1 MADQSSTEDSRRLI
15 TQQYGLPET
24 AKASEVIQYAINESG
39 HTCRLLDL
47 MQLAAIFDAN
57 IQLYINDNDGLPE
70 DQQQVV

>member
-1 MADQSSTEDSRRLI
+1 MADQSSTEDSRKRI
-15 TQQYGLPET
+15 AQQYGLPET